1 MAATPESLAEY
12 FAEKITSKG
21 NQHIILRIVGS
32 AGTGKSW
39 AGIELAIEVSK
50 CIAEIKGG
58 IPEDYYSFDRDLAI
72 MGQSEVKRVMENPG
86 KYHILHLDDVG
97 VAWNARRFNNN
108 FNIDMNDIIQTFRP
122 NNNLVIMT
130 MQSGFLVDKVPRS
143 LAHYE
148 IEMEQAHFD
157 EGFTIA
163 KVNRIVMKHKTG
175 DIHYP
180 YLYIDGCRYK
190 RHVFECPPKEWT
202 DRYEIERARQ
212 LELLKQSPEEQQPDV
227 IKTPTTADK
236 VKHALDIIKLT
247 GCSQDKAAALSGIS
261 EKTIQR
267 YATKTILATAT

>member
-1 MAATPESLAEY
+1 MTATPESLAEY
-12 FAEKITSKG
+12 FAEKITSNG

-39 AGIELAIEVSK
+39 AGIELGIEVSK
-50 CIAEIKGG
+50 CVAAIKGG
-58 IPEDYYSFDRDLAI
+58 TPEDYYSFERDLAV
-72 MGQSEVKRVMENPG
+72 MSQTEVKRIMENPG

-163 KVNRIVMKHKTG
+163 KVNKIVMKHKTG
-175 DIHYP
+175 NLHYP
-180 YLYIDGCRYK
+180 YLYVDGCKYK
-190 RHVFECPPKEWT
+190 RHIFESPPKEWT
-202 DRYEIERARQ
+202 DKYEIERARQ
-212 LELLKQSPEEQQPDV
+212 LELLKQPEEPEKMYTPSKKDEIIE
-227 IKTPTTADK
+227 IKRDLEAGVFGDMTLQEVCIARKIDYGY
-236 VKHALDIIKLT
+236 ARNIK
-247 GCSQDKAAALSGIS
+247 K
-261 EKTIQR
+261 KT
-267 YATKTILATAT
+267 